1 MARLAL
7 LLLVLAGLAAG
18 AWLWLGAGPGP
29 GDAVVDEGERP
40 EATPTAGPVL
50 EAQPGTAGS
59 APRRA
64 PGSGPAGS
72 APPGRTP
79 GEAPPVA
86 PAAVVLRVRVLD
98 EVRGQPLAGA
108 VVWCEPARQP
118 CPRLPRAEDDPG
130 RPTSVLSSRVV
141 WGTPTDASGLAQ
153 LREGQVPEPSAAGL
167 DVFARAAGHVV
178 GLACGVRGM
187 DEVLLRLRPA
197 LQLRGT
203 VVDRSGK
210 PLPDASLEARQLAA
224 KGVPVEPGHAG
235 EAWTDEQGRFV
246 VDGLLPGLL
255 VLRIGAEDH
264 MPREVDEDPSRPGE
278 RRYELVRACRVAF
291 RLRTDDGRPVEHPTF
306 RVAYG
311 AEREER
317 IGLLQV
323 QGSATSDGV
332 LTQPFLVPEDAG
344 TVDVEVK
351 APGYAPWRRSAQAVP
366 SSGDLVLPVTL
377 LRDAQQG
384 SLRIAFE
391 DEAGQPLPWDQ
402 QSAAAPALRA
412 LDGQALGGGTLVE
425 HGKELR
431 LLGLPPGRY
440 ELLLRTHAH
449 APLRLEARVAG
460 GTESE
465 QRVRLRPSALLR
477 VRFTAAQ
484 ARVVRFRLLQAGEVV
499 PALPQDA
506 TPDGAGD
513 TPDLAASGEGILLG
527 GLATGD
533 YDVEVTSDDLRPTR
547 TRVSLREGELRD
559 LTVAVE
565 PL

>member
-1 MARLAL
+1 MARIAL

-18 AWLWLGAGPGP
+18 AWLWLGAGTGP
-29 GDAVVDEGERP
+29 IDAVVDEGERP

-50 EAQPGTAGS
+50 EAQPGTAGGT
-59 APRRA
+59 PRRA

-72 APPGRTP
+72 APPERAP
-79 GEAPPVA
+79 QEEAAGPT

-118 CPRLPRAEDDPG
+118 CPRLPRPEDDPG

-141 WGTPTDASGLAQ
+141 WGTPTDATGWAGLRA
-153 LREGQVPEPSAAGL
+153 GQVPEASAAGL
-167 DVFARAAGHVV
+167 DVFARAAGHVL
-178 GLACGVRGM
+178 GLACGVRGTE
-187 DEVLLRLRPA
+187 EVVLRLRPA
-197 LQLRGT
+197 LQLRGS
-203 VVDRSGK
+203 VVDRSGR
-210 PLPDASLEARQLAA
+210 PLADASLEARQLAA
-224 KGVPVEPGHAG
+224 KGVPEEPGHAG

-246 VDGLLPGLL
+246 VDGLLPGPL

-264 MPREVDEDPSRPGE
+264 MPREVDEDPARPGE

-311 AEREER
+311 VEHEEH

-323 QGSATSDGV
+323 QGSETSDGV
-332 LTQPFLVPEDAG
+332 LTQPLRVPEDAG
-344 TVDVEVK
+344 TLDIEVK
-351 APGYAPWRRSAQAVP
+351 SPGYAPWRRSAQALP

-384 SLRIAFE
+384 SLRIALE
-391 DEAGQPLPWDQ
+391 DEAGQALPWDQ
-402 QSAAAPALRA
+402 QSAAVPAIRA
-412 LDGQALGGGTLVE
+412 LDGQVLGGTLVE
-425 HGKELR
+425 HGKDLR

-465 QRVRLRPSALLR
+465 QRARLRPAARLR

-484 ARVVRFRLLQAGEVV
+484 ARVVRFRLLQAGQPV
-499 PALPQDA
+499 PALPEGA
-506 TPDGAGD
+506 TGEGAGD
-513 TPDLAASGEGILLG
+513 APELAASGEGVLLG

-533 YDVEVTSDDLRPTR
+533 YEVEVTSEDLRPTR
-547 TRVSLREGELRD
+547 TRVALREGEVRE
-559 LTVAVE
+559 LTVPVE